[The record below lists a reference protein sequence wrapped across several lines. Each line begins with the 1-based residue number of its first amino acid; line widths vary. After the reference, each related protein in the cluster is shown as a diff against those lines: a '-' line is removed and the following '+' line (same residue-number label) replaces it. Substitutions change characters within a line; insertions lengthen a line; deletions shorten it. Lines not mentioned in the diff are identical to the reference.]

1 MSGFLASRAG
11 ASLMLVAVMVVWG
24 ASVPVSKAA
33 VAEVPPLLLAWLRFA
48 IAALLLWPAYRAR
61 RRAGAS
67 AIALRPALSLGLTG
81 IALYYLG
88 YNVGLM
94 YTSATHAALIMSAT
108 PAITLMLAAV
118 WLRERFTPSAVAGIV
133 LSIAGVLLI
142 VSGRTAGAHAPDPL
156 LGNALIIAA
165 VGAWAVYTILAKRSA
180 DLDPLVVT
188 VATSVAG
195 VALLTPAVVVEY
207 ALGARMALTTTGFAA
222 VVYLGVLAS
231 ALGYVMYSASLRVL
245 GAAQASTYLNLLP
258 VIGVASAMLLL
269 GERID
274 ARTLAGGVA
283 VLAGVALA
291 TLSSPARGS
300 PDQRRT

>member
-1 MSGFLASRAG
+1 MASRTG
-11 ASLMLVAVMVVWG
+11 ASFMLVVVMVIWG

-48 IAALLLWPAYRAR
+48 ITALLLWPAYRSR

-67 AIALRPALSLGLTG
+67 AIALRPALGLGLTG

-108 PAITLMLAAV
+108 PALTLVLAAV
-118 WLRERFTPSAVAGIV
+118 WLHERFTPVTIAGVV
-133 LSIAGVLLI
+133 LSVAGVLLI
-142 VSGRTAGAHAPDPL
+142 VTGRTAGAHAPDPL

-180 DLDPLVVT
+180 HLDPLVVT

-195 VALLTPAVVVEY
+195 VALLTPAVVVEF
-207 ALGARMALTTTGFAA
+207 ALGARMALTATGFAA
-222 VVYLGVLAS
+222 VVYLGVVAS
-231 ALGYVMYSASLRVL
+231 ALGYAMYSASLRVL

-258 VIGVASAMLLL
+258 VVGVASAMVML

-274 ARTLAGGVA
+274 TRTLVGGVA

-291 TLSSPARGS
+291 TMAPPARA
-300 PDQRRT
+300 

>member
-11 ASLMLVAVMVVWG
+11 ASLMLVAVMVLWG

-48 IAALLLWPAYRAR
+48 LAALLLWPAYRTR
-61 RRAGAS
+61 RRAGAP
-67 AIALRPALSLGLTG
+67 AVAWRPAFGLGLTG

-88 YNVGLM
+88 YNVGLV
-94 YTSATHAALIMSAT
+94 YTSATHAALIQSAT
-108 PAITLMLAAV
+108 PALTLVLAAV
-118 WLRERFTPSAVAGIV
+118 WLRERFAPAAVAGVV

-156 LGNALIIAA
+156 LGNVLIVGA

-180 DLDPLVVT
+180 HLDPLVVT

-195 VALLTPAVVVEY
+195 VVLLTPAVVVEF
-207 ALGARMALTTTGFAA
+207 ALGARMALTATGFAA
-222 VVYLGVLAS
+222 VLYLGVVAS
-231 ALGYVMYSASLRVL
+231 ALGYAMYGASLRVL

-258 VIGVASAMLLL
+258 VVAVASAAVML

-274 ARTLAGGVA
+274 VRTLAGGVA

-291 TLSSPARGS
+291 TMISPAGKS
-300 PDQRRT
+300 